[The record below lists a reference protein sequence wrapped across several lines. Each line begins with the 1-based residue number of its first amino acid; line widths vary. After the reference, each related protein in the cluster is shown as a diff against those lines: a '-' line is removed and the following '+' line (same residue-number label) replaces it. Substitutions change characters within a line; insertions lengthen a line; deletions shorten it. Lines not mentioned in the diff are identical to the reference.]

1 MKEIIK
7 LILKYHFTIIF
18 ILLEVISFSLIVLH
32 NNYQRTVFSGYT
44 ASFFGAIS
52 SIVTTVDDY
61 FYLKVTNDK
70 LVAENTDLRN
80 KIEELKAINREIQ
93 TDTLWQDID
102 SISTDYI
109 YKTAEIINSSFNKT
123 KNYITIDK
131 GTQEGINSEMAV
143 CSGDGVIGIVER
155 VSRHYAK
162 VLPLINANL
171 RVSAKIKKNGYY
183 GSLQWDG
190 SDYRYSFLNDI
201 PFHVNAEV
209 GDTIVTSGF
218 SSIFPEGKL
227 IGFVESVNKETAN
240 FLTIKVKLATD
251 FKKISDV
258 YVIANTRKQEQQQ
271 LEGNSYE

>member
-1 MKEIIK
+1 
-7 LILKYHFTIIF
+7 
-18 ILLEVISFSLIVLH
+18 
-32 NNYQRTVFSGYT
+32 
-44 ASFFGAIS
+44 
-52 SIVTTVDDY
+52 
-61 FYLKVTNDK
+61 
-70 LVAENTDLRN
+70 
-80 KIEELKAINREIQ
+80 
-93 TDTLWQDID
+93 
-102 SISTDYI
+102 
-109 YKTAEIINSSFNKT
+109 
-123 KNYITIDK
+123 
-131 GTQEGINSEMAV
+131 MAV

-190 SDYRYSFLNDI
+190 NDYRYSFLNDI

-227 IGFVESVNKETAN
+227 IGFIESVNKETAN

-258 YVIANTRKQEQQQ
+258 
-271 LEGNSYE
+271 